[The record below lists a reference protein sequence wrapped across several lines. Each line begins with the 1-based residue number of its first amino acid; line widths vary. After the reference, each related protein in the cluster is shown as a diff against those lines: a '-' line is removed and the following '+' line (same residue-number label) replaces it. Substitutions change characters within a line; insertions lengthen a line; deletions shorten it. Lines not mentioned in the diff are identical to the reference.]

1 MEGAKRFTPR
11 MSTRETGGTDRKR
24 RGRGAGNERRGQ
36 GDEGGWAAELPE
48 SRQSAVGRAVRWG
61 LETKLRAPYS
71 ALCSACFSGPSGRI
85 AAESDRRSAAD
96 QHKYNTKARARQGDI
111 KKTRLSLQRTLA
123 TSLYE
128 VAPGTMPKAWC
139 GAARPPPV
147 PWSMLELAVVDAV

>member
-96 QHKYNTKARARQGDI
+96 QHKYSRGRPERGPACVAAVFSFWREAGPRYFPRA
-111 KKTRLSLQRTLA
+111 S
-123 TSLYE
+123 
-128 VAPGTMPKAWC
+128 P
-139 GAARPPPV
+139 
-147 PWSMLELAVVDAV
+147 